1 MHMAL
6 PEGLPA
12 GVPDGLPAACVPEGD
27 TKEPEGGMVRESMRD
42 VPEG

>member
-12 GVPDGLPAACVPEGD
+12 GVPDGLPAGVRARRRGVPE
-27 TKEPEGGMVRESMRD
+27 KARH
-42 VPEG
+42 